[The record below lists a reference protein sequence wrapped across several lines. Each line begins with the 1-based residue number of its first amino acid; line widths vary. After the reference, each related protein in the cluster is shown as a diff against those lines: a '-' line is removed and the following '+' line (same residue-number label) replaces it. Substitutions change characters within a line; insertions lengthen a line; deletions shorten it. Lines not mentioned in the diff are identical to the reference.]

1 METYNIKGCIVY
13 LPEKNAMTSY
23 LDSQSKSD
31 PKPEILSSVYTGNRI
46 QSDGRNACGIVEKTT
61 L

>member
-1 METYNIKGCIVY
+1 MKETSKVETYNIKGCIVY
-13 LPEKNAMTSY
+13 LPEKTLMTSY

-31 PKPEILSSVYTGNRI
+31 PKPEILSAGNRI
-46 QSDGRNACGIVEKTT
+46 EFKEMEEMHAA